1 MKDLMLPYV
10 YLASSTKNN
19 MRLKD
24 IGRDDRC
31 KLTDRQIRTIR
42 KSRTVQRVLA
52 EQYGVSH
59 QRISQ
64 IQDRTETQEA
74 IKKAEA
80 KAQLQRYRTD
90 KEFNAKMKAVK
101 KKIYQK
107 RKTYFGKKYKIY
119 GNN

>member
-42 KSRTVQRVLA
+42 NSRTVQRELA
-52 EQYGVSH
+52 IKYGVCH

-64 IQDRTETQEA
+64 IQDRTKTQEA

-80 KAQLQRYRTD
+80 REHLRRYRTD
-90 KEFNAKMKAVK
+90 KVFKAKAQETK
-101 KKIYQK
+101 KRIYQK

-119 GNN
+119 G

>member
-1 MKDLMLPYV
+1 
-10 YLASSTKNN
+10 

-31 KLTDRQIRTIR
+31 VLTDKQIATIR

-52 EQYGVSH
+52 EKYGVSH

-64 IQDRTETQEA
+64 IQDRTGTQKA
-74 IKKAEA
+74 IKKYEA
-80 KAQLQRYRTD
+80 KVNLKRYHTD
-90 KEFNAKMKAVK
+90 PKYNKKMKAVK

-107 RKTYFGKKYKIY
+107 RKDYFGKKYKIY
-119 GNN
+119 G